1 MKKKIIGIEKKDKS
15 HNIKKILVNAITGI
29 RALGTFAIVPI
40 FKAHGGLTTALAAMC
55 IFATDF
61 IDGQLARR
69 LHVQSFFGSLL
80 DSVSDKVFG
89 IICLLILAFQNPI
102 FWIPIALEGA
112 IVYTNYRSA
121 QNGNNIQ
128 SSWPG
133 KVKMGVLGVSSVCS
147 ILALDAPE
155 LKDLLNYIN
164 VHAMDKVL
172 SLDPNLL
179 TTILAIPSIVAGG
192 YVLGDYIKKSAKQTE
207 AKAIKAKEES
217 KTEPTIEE
225 IEPTIEEIEST
236 ISDIENKK
244 AELEEE
250 KKKIKQLKSRKE
262 IIHDLFDTEFYLEHK
277 DDDIK
282 QLLYK

>member
-1 MKKKIIGIEKKDKS
+1 MEKKLIE
-15 HNIKKILVNAITGI
+15 IKKINKTHSIKKVLVNLITGV
-29 RALGTFAIVPI
+29 RALGTFAIWPI
-40 FKAHGGLTTALAAMC
+40 FKAHGGLTTALAALC
-55 IFATDF
+55 IYATDF

-80 DSVSDKVFG
+80 DSVSDKAFG

-102 FWIPIALEGA
+102 FWIPIFLEGA

-128 SSWPG
+128 SSKAG
-133 KVKMGVLGVSSVCS
+133 KIKTGVLAASTIASMFA
-147 ILALDAPE
+147 IDAPE
-155 LKDLLNYIN
+155 LKEVLNYIN

-172 SLDPNLL
+172 SLDPKLL
-179 TTILAIPSIVAGG
+179 TTILAIPTIAAGG
-192 YVLGDYIKKSAKQTE
+192 YVLGDYIKKSSKQTE
-207 AKAIKAKEES
+207 AKAVKVKET
-217 KTEPTIEE
+217 KTESAIEE
-225 IEPTIEEIEST
+225 LETS
-236 ISDIENKK
+236 ISDIKNRK

-250 KKKIKQLKSRKE
+250 KQKIKQLKSREE

>member
-15 HNIKKILVNAITGI
+15 HTIKKIIVNAITGI

-80 DSVSDKVFG
+80 DSISDKAFG
-89 IICLLILAFQNPI
+89 IICLLILAIQNPI

-128 SSWPG
+128 SSMAG
-133 KVKMGVLGVSSVCS
+133 KIKTGVLGVSSVCS
-147 ILALDAPE
+147 MLSLDAPE

-179 TTILAIPSIVAGG
+179 TTILAIPSIAAGG
-192 YVLGDYIKKSAKQTE
+192 YVLGDYIKKASKQTE
-207 AKAIKAKEES
+207 AKTIKAKEES
-217 KTEPTIEE
+217 KTETTIEE
-225 IEPTIEEIEST
+225 IETT
-236 ISDIENKK
+236 ISEIENKK

-250 KKKIKQLKSRKE
+250 KNKIRQLKSRKE
-262 IIHDLFDTEFYLEHK
+262 IVHDLFDTEFYLEHK

>member
-1 MKKKIIGIEKKDKS
+1 MKKKIIAIEKKDKS
-15 HNIKKILVNAITGI
+15 HNIKKIIVNAITGI

-40 FKAHGGLTTALAAMC
+40 FKARGGITTALAAMC

-80 DSVSDKVFG
+80 DSISDKAFG

-133 KVKMGVLGVSSVCS
+133 KVKTGVLGVSSVCS
-147 ILALDAPE
+147 MLALDAPE

-164 VHAMDKVL
+164 VHAMDKLL

-179 TTILAIPSIVAGG
+179 TTILAIPSIIAGG

-217 KTEPTIEE
+217 KT
-225 IEPTIEEIEST
+225 EPTIEEIEST

>member
-1 MKKKIIGIEKKDKS
+1 MEKKLIE
-15 HNIKKILVNAITGI
+15 IKKINKTHSIKKVLVNLITGV
-29 RALGTFAIVPI
+29 RALGTFAIWPI
-40 FKAHGGLTTALAAMC
+40 FKAHGGLTTALAALC
-55 IFATDF
+55 IYATDF

-80 DSVSDKVFG
+80 DSVSDKAFG

-102 FWIPIALEGA
+102 FWIPIFLEGA

-128 SSWPG
+128 SSKAG
-133 KVKMGVLGVSSVCS
+133 KIKTGVLAASTIASMFA
-147 ILALDAPE
+147 IDAPE
-155 LKDLLNYIN
+155 LKEVLNYIN

-172 SLDPNLL
+172 SLDPKLL
-179 TTILAIPSIVAGG
+179 TTILAIPTIAAGG
-192 YVLGDYIKKSAKQTE
+192 YVLGDYIKKSSKQTE
-207 AKAIKAKEES
+207 AKAVKVKET
-217 KTEPTIEE
+217 KTESAIEE
-225 IEPTIEEIEST
+225 LETS
-236 ISDIENKK
+236 ISDIKNKK

-250 KKKIKQLKSRKE
+250 KQKIKQLKSREE